1 MSSQYLTRMEE
12 PPVPRYD
19 AAEMAQ
25 GLYAALARFLAPLLM
40 ELDDRIDKRLVRTF
54 LQTVRVI
61 LTFRDR
67 VNGLLLSEM
76 GGYLDTP
83 DKAPAGTKR
92 LSRLL
97 HCGKWSS
104 ELIQRFLWERAT
116 HRLQVWKESG
126 KEVLA
131 IWDES
136 VWEKPESIVPEEY
149 GPVRSSKGRRL
160 TRIKKGYYTPPRGPI
175 FVPGLHWL
183 AVLLVSRDPRLDPP
197 ELASM
202 RWWTSRGPHQSFKR
216 DEQGKLLVELVTR
229 WGRTVLHIF
238 DQDFVSSFWLGL
250 LFAFTL
256 RFVLRWKKEYH
267 LVDPQGNRR
276 AAWKIARGKRGWQER
291 TVWDC
296 RRHQWVVA
304 SILAFPVHHPDHRE
318 YPLVL
323 VIARRKGGLPWY
335 LLTNEPIACAEDAW
349 GIMFAYARRWQI
361 ELTWKENK
369 SELAFQSP
377 RLWDWEPREK
387 LLLLATLVYAF
398 LLTLLAPCY
407 ELLRRWLLRRYCHRT
422 GWHCRQAHAPFA
434 RLRLALSRLWQTFPP
449 HWGRLAG
456 RFQPRI
462 CVMAA

>member
-1 MSSQYLTRMEE
+1 MSSQYLTRLED
-12 PPVPRYD
+12 PPVPPYD

-25 GLYAALARFLAPLLM
+25 GLYVGLATFLAPLLLA
-40 ELDDRIDKRLVRTF
+40 LDERIDKRLVRTF

-76 GGYLDTP
+76 GGYLDAP
-83 DKAPAGTKR
+83 EKAPAGTKR

-97 HCGKWSS
+97 HCGKWSA
-104 ELIQRFLWERAT
+104 ELIRAFLWERAT
-116 HRLQVWKESG
+116 RRVQAWQEMG

-136 VWEKPESIVPEEY
+136 VWEKPESIAPEEY

-183 AVLLVSRDPRLDPP
+183 AVILVGRDPHLDPP

-202 RWWTSRGPHQSFKR
+202 SWWTSRGPLQSFKR
-216 DEQGKLLVELVTR
+216 DEQGKLLVALATQ
-229 WGRTVLHIF
+229 WGRALLHIF

-267 LVDPQGNRR
+267 LVDAQGNRR
-276 AAWKIARGKRGWQER
+276 AAWKIARGKRGWQQR
-291 TVWDC
+291 TIWDC

-304 SILAFPVHHPDHRE
+304 SVLALPVWHPDH
-318 YPLVL
+318 PQHALWL

-335 LLTNEPIACAEDAW
+335 LLTNEPITCVEDAW
-349 GIMFAYARRWQI
+349 KIMFAYARRWQI

-377 RLWDWEPREK
+377 RLWEWEPREK
-387 LLLLATLVYAF
+387 LLLIATLVYAF

-407 ELLRRWLLRRYCHRT
+407 EPLRRWLLRRYCHRT

-449 HWGRLAG
+449 RWEQLSGRSQPTVCITLA
-456 RFQPRI
+456 
-462 CVMAA
+462 

>member
-1 MSSQYLTRMEE
+1 MVSQYLTRVEE
-12 PPVPRYD
+12 APVPPYP
-19 AAEMAQ
+19 AADMAQ

-40 ELDDRIDKRLVRTF
+40 ELDARIDKRLVRTF
-54 LQTVRVI
+54 LQTIQVI

-97 HCGKWSS
+97 HCAKWSA
-104 ELIQRFLWERAT
+104 ELIREYLWERAT
-116 HRLQVWKESG
+116 RRLKTWKDAG
-126 KEVLA
+126 MDALA

-136 VWEKPESIVPEEY
+136 VWEKPESIAPEEY

-183 AVLLVSRDPRLDPP
+183 AVILVGREKPLDPP

-202 RWWTSRGPHQSFKR
+202 RWWTSRGPRESFKR
-216 DEQGKLLVELVTR
+216 DEQGKLLLQLALQ
-229 WGRTVLHIF
+229 WGRGVLHVF
-238 DQDFVSSFWLGL
+238 DQGFSSSFWLGL

-267 LVDPQGNRR
+267 LVDTQGNRR

-291 TVWDC
+291 AVWDC
-296 RRHQWVVA
+296 RRHLWVQS
-304 SILAFPVHHPDHRE
+304 SILALPVRHPDHPE
-318 YPLVL
+318 QPLWL

-335 LLTNEPIACAEDAW
+335 LLTNEPISSTEDAW
-349 GIMFAYARRWQI
+349 RIMFAYARRWQI
-361 ELTWKENK
+361 EVTWRENK

-377 RLWDWEPREK
+377 RLWHWEPREK
-387 LLLLATLVYAF
+387 LLLLATLAYAF
-398 LLTLLAPCY
+398 LLSLLAPWCDP
-407 ELLRRWLLRRYCHRT
+407 LCRWLLRRYCHRT
-422 GWHCRQAHAPFA
+422 GRHCRQAHAPFA
-434 RLRLALSRLWQTFPP
+434 RLRLALSRLWQDFSP
-449 HWGRLAG
+449 HWDRLAT
-456 RFQPRI
+456 RSQP
-462 CVMAA
+462 VVWVTAA

>member
-1 MSSQYLTRMEE
+1 MSTQYLTRAQE
-12 PPVPRYD
+12 PPVPPYP

-25 GLYAALARFLAPLLM
+25 GLYAALARFLAPLLI
-40 ELDDRIDKRLVRTF
+40 ELDARIDKRLVRTF
-54 LQTVRVI
+54 LQTIAVI

-97 HCGKWSS
+97 HCAKWSA
-104 ELIQRFLWERAT
+104 ELIRSYLWHRAT
-116 HRLQVWKESG
+116 QRLTSWKKVG
-126 KEVLA
+126 QDALA

-136 VWEKPESIVPEEY
+136 AWEKPESIAPEEY
-149 GPVRSSKGRRL
+149 GPVRSSKAARL

-183 AVLLVSRDPRLDPP
+183 AVILVGRDQHLDPP
-197 ELASM
+197 DLASM
-202 RWWTSRGPHQSFKR
+202 SWWTSRGPRESFKR
-216 DEQGKLLVELVTR
+216 DEQGKLLLQLATQ
-229 WGRTVLHIF
+229 WGRWVLHVF
-238 DQDFVSSFWLGL
+238 DQGFASSFWLGL

-256 RFVLRWKKEYH
+256 RFVLRWKKEYQ
-267 LVDPQGNRR
+267 LVDAQGNRR

-296 RRHQWVVA
+296 RRHQWVTA
-304 SILAFPVHHPDHRE
+304 SILALPVHHPD
-318 YPLVL
+318 YPAQQLWL

-335 LLTNEPIACAEDAW
+335 LLTNEPITCPEDAW

-387 LLLLATLVYAF
+387 LLLLATLAYAF
-398 LLTLLAPCY
+398 LLTLLSPFSHQ
-407 ELLRRWLLRRYCHRT
+407 LRRWLLRRYCHRT
-422 GWHCRQAHAPFA
+422 GRHCRQAHAPFA
-434 RLRLALSRLWQTFPP
+434 RLRMALSRLWQTFPP
-449 HWGRLAG
+449 RWEQLSGRS
-456 RFQPRI
+456 QPRI
-462 CVMAA
+462 SVTLA